1 MKLLGAVLMWLVVIF
16 DVTAQQKRQKTIA
29 LDTVIVKEKRQRVV
43 ISGDTLI
50 IRTGDLELKPHA
62 DAGEIF
68 NEIPGLSINDGA
80 VMIMGKYVSELL
92 VDGRRIFGGVP
103 SITLNNLKASMIEQ
117 IEVIEKVNEFGNTE
131 KKINLRLKPDKKQ
144 GGFGDITAG
153 IGSQERYLSKAKYN
167 KLSPKSYTNFFAN
180 ANNLNEFALEPKDL
194 ARIINT
200 QIRNQVNS
208 FSITGLYDT
217 GSTTVNDINDNEV
230 LQNKNGGI
238 RKSNAAG
245 GSYNIS
251 KNLNE
256 LNIFTIVNHNKNNII
271 ELQNTNTFWGDIE
284 QNTAIHN
291 YSNGGQTNLNYFA
304 NGKAQLHKKV
314 MLKFNHQLSVEKN
327 SQQDSTNNLITINQ
341 IRQQNHTK
349 KNVNNSFYVNN
360 IQALL
365 NFQSDK
371 KGVNTSLFCSA
382 KNSFQNQKI
391 DFSIGI
397 DLLSEIQKRIL
408 ENSQRLNFFN
418 AELIQSYPLSK
429 KILLEG
435 KASHLFQQFTGF
447 QQAKAMYENGF
458 DMENKKDEIGANL
471 LLQHKRWSVVL
482 SGSAMHYSSWRQLNN
497 TDVHLEATVPNF
509 MSRINFRINNQI
521 NCSLKFQRRTILPN
535 ENAVFMLPDSSNLSS
550 IKRPSPQLLP
560 YTEKSVI
567 FSVSHLLRKVYNVNV
582 SFTSSIFSNYSIQNT
597 MFNNGIIYTDIQNSQ
612 FLTGQSSVNYSVIQ
626 LHSKNKLSF
635 SSFGSFSLTHSYSII
650 NNQYAEYSTKVFF
663 CSWDAIYKFSNQN
676 SLKIAFQSQSN
687 WVGNNANFLNSILL
701 RHNYNFRKRWYV
713 EHNFRAL
720 ASSNVRLYLDTEF
733 HRYLLKNNV
742 LRISGTFKNL
752 LNTNS
757 NVAVKTEGNSQTA
770 LNTNYLPRYF
780 MISATLFFENWKKK

>member
-1 MKLLGAVLMWLVVIF
+1 MKLIGTVLMWLIVIF
-16 DVTAQQKRQKTIA
+16 DVVGQQKRQKTIA
-29 LDTVIVKEKRQRVV
+29 LDTVIVKEKRPLIV

-62 DAGEIF
+62 DASEIF
-68 NEIPGLSINDGA
+68 NEITGLSINDGA

-103 SITLNNLKASMIEQ
+103 SITLNNLKASMIQQ
-117 IEVIEKVNEFGNTE
+117 IEVIETVNEFGNTE

-153 IGSQERYLSKAKYN
+153 IGNRERYLSKAKYN

-180 ANNLNEFALEPKDL
+180 TNNLNEFALDPKDL

-200 QIRNQVNS
+200 QMRNQVNS

-217 GSTTVNDINDNEV
+217 GSATVNDINNNEA

-245 GSYNIS
+245 GSYSLS

-256 LNIFTIVNHNKNNII
+256 LNVFALLNHNKNNIV
-271 ELQNTNTFWGDIE
+271 ELQNTNTYWGNIE
-284 QNTAIHN
+284 QNTAVQN

-304 NGKAQLHKKV
+304 NGKAQVHKKV
-314 MLKFNHQLSVEKN
+314 MLKFKHQLSVEEN
-327 SQQDSTNNLITINQ
+327 WQQDSTNNVITINQ

-349 KNVNNSFYVNN
+349 KNANNSFYVND

-365 NFQSDK
+365 NLQSNK

-382 KNSFQNQKI
+382 KNSFQKQEIN
-391 DFSIGI
+391 FSTGTEPF
-397 DLLSEIQKRIL
+397 SEIQKRIF
-408 ENSQRLNFFN
+408 ENNLQLKFFN
-418 AELIQSYPLSK
+418 VELIQSYPLSK
-429 KILLEG
+429 RLLMEG
-435 KASHLFQQFTGF
+435 KASHSFQQFTGA
-447 QQAKAMYENGF
+447 QQAKAMYDNGF
-458 DMENKKDEIGANL
+458 DMENKKDEIGVNFL
-471 LLQHKRWSVVL
+471 LHNKRWSVVL
-482 SGSAMHYSSWRQLNN
+482 SGSAMRYSSWRQLNGN
-497 TDVHLEATVPNF
+497 DVHVEGTVPNF
-509 MSRINFRINNQI
+509 MNRINFRINNQS

-535 ENAVFMLPDSSNLSS
+535 ENAVFMLPDSSNLSR
-550 IKRPSPQLLP
+550 IKRPNPQLLP
-560 YTEKSVI
+560 YTDNSVI

-582 SFTSSIFSNYSIQNT
+582 SFTSSIFSNHAIPNT
-597 MFNNGIIYTDIQNSQ
+597 IFNSGVIYTDIQNSQ
-612 FLTGQSSVNYSVIQ
+612 FLTNQSSVNYAIIQ
-626 LHSKNKLSF
+626 LHSKSKLSF
-635 SSFGSFSLTHSYSII
+635 SSFGSLSLTHSYSII
-650 NNQYAEYSTKVFF
+650 NNQYAEFSTKVFF
-663 CSWDAIYKFSNQN
+663 ASCDAIYKFSNQN
-676 SLKIAFQSQSN
+676 ALKIAFQSQSN

-752 LNTNS
+752 LNTNA
-757 NVAVKTEGNSQTA
+757 NIAVKTEGNSQTS